1 MPPLL
6 LNSKKGSKLTNWSN
20 MSIVVELLCYTT
32 CYRQGGDSEKFARRA
47 IESLVK
53 KLRKKADELES
64 LVVAIKSKGRQ
75 PSKCVTIPRTLDGRL
90 QVCERKGFPHVIY
103 SRLFRWPDIHKMEL
117 RHSEVCQ
124 FAFDLKY
131 DVVCV
136 NPYHYERISSAPS
149 QQNGKF
155 SIWYRNVKEI
165 QIYESSRTYVI
176 SNFTRA
182 NFSKLKKC
190 FLYVA
195 WAKIIF
201 GSFHMIYE

>member
-1 MPPLL
+1 MPTLVTKWKDAFGPT
-6 LNSKKGSKLTNWSN
+6 SST

-53 KLRKKADELES
+53 KLRKKADELEN
-64 LVVAIKSKGRQ
+64 LVIAIKSKGRQ

-117 RHSEVCQ
+117 RHLETCQ

-136 NPYHYERISSAPS
+136 NPYHYERISSTPS
-149 QQNGKF
+149 QSNGMN
-155 SIWYRNVKEI
+155 Y
-165 QIYESSRTYVI
+165 
-176 SNFTRA
+176 FTLPLS
-182 NFSKLKKC
+182 FSKTLLEGCLLKGLKT
-190 FLYVA
+190 VNQISQ
-195 WAKIIF
+195 KDRKV
-201 GSFHMIYE
+201 

>member
-1 MPPLL
+1 MPLL
-6 LNSKKGSKLTNWSN
+6 VTKWKDAFGPTSST

-53 KLRKKADELES
+53 KLRKKADELEN
-64 LVVAIKSKGRQ
+64 LVIAIKSKGRQ

-117 RHSEVCQ
+117 RHLETCQ

-136 NPYHYERISSAPS
+136 NPYHYERISSTPS
-149 QQNGKF
+149 QSNGMNKLLFLKVYFCLFLTNLNSKYKQNMTSGFK
-155 SIWYRNVKEI
+155 IR
-165 QIYESSRTYVI
+165 Q
-176 SNFTRA
+176 
-182 NFSKLKKC
+182 SKGNTC
-190 FLYVA
+190 V
-195 WAKIIF
+195 
-201 GSFHMIYE
+201 